1 MRSQPPGTREGASA
15 SRTIPSLPRRRD
27 ASRLASLERAFAR
40 LLATRRNER
49 ARHRLPRVPG
59 STLARTCCSPRRR
72 RRRLGRGDDDVS
84 AIRPHR
90 SIVAHMHSKT
100 PTVRAR
106 SMTIKNKGPDRTN
119 GKKSARDRPRRDET
133 TCANSCA
140 RRTREGDGRAEGR
153 PDGRVVRDGRGRSR
167 CASFVSIGGA
177 RGEEEEGCRR
187 RWARA
192 RTVDDEE
199 NARGAIDRVGVRD
212 GDRGVG
218 SGVDG
223 ERM

>member
-1 MRSQPPGTREGASA
+1 MQTWA
-15 SRTIPSLPRRRD
+15 
-27 ASRLASLERAFAR
+27 
-40 LLATRRNER
+40 
-49 ARHRLPRVPG
+49 
-59 STLARTCCSPRRR
+59 RR
-72 RRRLGRGDDDVS
+72 RRRLGDPPASINRRTHALENANGARTIDDDKKQRS
-84 AIRPHR
+84 RSDKWKKKCARPTE
-90 SIVAHMHSKT
+90 A
-100 PTVRAR
+100 
-106 SMTIKNKGPDRTN
+106 
-119 GKKSARDRPRRDET
+119 RRDNVCEFVR
-133 TCANSCA
+133 SSDA
-140 RRTREGDGRAEGR
+140 RGRRPSGR
-153 PDGRVVRDGRGRSR
+153 SADGRVVRDGRGRAR

>member
-1 MRSQPPGTREGASA
+1 MNALAAAGHTRG
-15 SRTIPSLPRRRD
+15 RVSLANDSFSPTSPRRVP
-27 ASRLASLERAFAR
+27 
-40 LLATRRNER
+40 RR
-49 ARHRLPRVPG
+49 
-59 STLARTCCSPRRR
+59 LARTRVRASSREASRRTRASPSPARPRVHARSDILPEATQTKARR
-72 RRRLGRGDDDVS
+72 RRRLGD
-84 AIRPHR
+84 PHR
-90 SIVAHMHSKT
+90 SIFAHIHSKT
-100 PTVRAR
+100 PTVHAR

-119 GKKSARDRPRRDET
+119 GKKSARDRRRARAMRDET
-133 TCANSCA
+133 NVSEFVRLSDA
-140 RRTREGDGRAEGR
+140 RGRR
-153 PDGRVVRDGRGRSR
+153 PDGRVVRDGRGRAR

-187 RWARA
+187 RWVRARA
-192 RTVDDEE
+192 VDDEEE

>member
-1 MRSQPPGTREGASA
+1 MRAT
-15 SRTIPSLPRRRD
+15 D
-27 ASRLASLERAFAR
+27 AAPAR
-40 LLATRRNER
+40 GETRRT
-49 ARHRLPRVPG
+49 
-59 STLARTCCSPRRR
+59 S
-72 RRRLGRGDDDVS
+72 
-84 AIRPHR
+84 
-90 SIVAHMHSKT
+90 
-100 PTVRAR
+100 
-106 SMTIKNKGPDRTN
+106 
-119 GKKSARDRPRRDET
+119 
-133 TCANSCA
+133 ANSCA

-153 PDGRVVRDGRGRSR
+153 PDGRVVRDGRGRAR

>member
-1 MRSQPPGTREGASA
+1 ME
-15 SRTIPSLPRRRD
+15 
-27 ASRLASLERAFAR
+27 
-40 LLATRRNER
+40 
-49 ARHRLPRVPG
+49 
-59 STLARTCCSPRRR
+59 
-72 RRRLGRGDDDVS
+72 
-84 AIRPHR
+84 
-90 SIVAHMHSKT
+90 
-100 PTVRAR
+100 
-106 SMTIKNKGPDRTN
+106 
-119 GKKSARDRPRRDET
+119 KKSARDRRHARAMRDET
-133 TCANSCA
+133 NVCEFVRSSDA
-140 RRTREGDGRAEGR
+140 RGRR
-153 PDGRVVRDGRGRSR
+153 PDGRVVRDGRGRAR

-192 RTVDDEE
+192 RAVDDEEE

>member
-1 MRSQPPGTREGASA
+1 MEKNKVRAT
-15 SRTIPSLPRRRD
+15 D
-27 ASRLASLERAFAR
+27 AAPAR
-40 LLATRRNER
+40 GETRRT
-49 ARHRLPRVPG
+49 
-59 STLARTCCSPRRR
+59 S
-72 RRRLGRGDDDVS
+72 
-84 AIRPHR
+84 
-90 SIVAHMHSKT
+90 
-100 PTVRAR
+100 
-106 SMTIKNKGPDRTN
+106 
-119 GKKSARDRPRRDET
+119 
-133 TCANSCA
+133 ANSCA

-153 PDGRVVRDGRGRSR
+153 PDGRVVRDGRGRAR

-192 RTVDDEE
+192 RAVDDEE